1 MRIKKIN
8 PTPEQLSEQER
19 AAMLFIQAIL
29 SQRRHAPTMRE
40 TAAKIDL
47 SLGAMADLVKRLIE
61 YGYLSRRV
69 RFQMPRNLKVIC
81 AI

>member
-19 AAMLFIQAIL
+19 AAMLFIQAIT

-40 TAAKIDL
+40 IAAEIDL
-47 SLGAMADLVKRLIE
+47 SLGATADLVKRLIE
-61 YGYLSRRV
+61 YGYLQRRTRYQSR
-69 RFQMPRNLKVIC
+69 RNLKVIR